1 VPLTVYCPLR
11 TTVKQLTVTSF
22 LFVTDLDN
30 TLVGDD
36 QALVELNRQLSQ
48 HRQEYG
54 TKIVYATG
62 RSPTLYRQ
70 LQTEKHLLEPDALIA
85 AVGTEIYLNGSD
97 TPTPA
102 WSERLSQR
110 WERDTVVAMTA
121 HFADLIPQ
129 PDSEQRPFKVSFFLT
144 QTAAVEVL
152 PQLESLLQKQGLDT
166 KLIYSTG
173 LDLDILPRHSDK
185 GLAMQFLRQQWEIE
199 SEQTVVCGDS
209 GNDLALF
216 SVGEERGI
224 IVGNAQ
230 PELLDWHSANP
241 SAHHYLANA
250 FCAGGILEGL
260 NHFGFLR

>member
-1 VPLTVYCPLR
+1 MA
-11 TTVKQLTVTSF
+11 KF

-36 QALVELNRQLSQ
+36 EALAELNRQLSQ

-70 LQTEKHLLEPDALIA
+70 LQTEKQLLEPDALIA

-97 TPTPA
+97 IPDNA
-102 WSERLSQR
+102 WSERLSQG
-110 WERDTVVAMTA
+110 WNRDMIVATTA
-121 HFADLIPQ
+121 HFADLVPQ
-129 PDSEQRPFKVSFFLT
+129 PDSEQRPFKVSFFLSEAIA
-144 QTAAVEVL
+144 QEVL
-152 PQLESLLQKQGLDT
+152 PRLESLLRERGGLDI

-173 LDLDILPRHSDK
+173 QDLDILPRYGDK
-185 GLAMQFLRQQWEIE
+185 GLAMQFLRSSWGIE
-199 SEQTVVCGDS
+199 PEQTVVCGDS
-209 GNDLALF
+209 GNDVALF

-224 IVGNAQ
+224 IVGNASS
-230 PELLDWHSANP
+230 ELLKWHNANP
-241 SAHHYLANA
+241 AAHRYLAKA
-250 FCAGGILEGL
+250 CCAGGITEGL